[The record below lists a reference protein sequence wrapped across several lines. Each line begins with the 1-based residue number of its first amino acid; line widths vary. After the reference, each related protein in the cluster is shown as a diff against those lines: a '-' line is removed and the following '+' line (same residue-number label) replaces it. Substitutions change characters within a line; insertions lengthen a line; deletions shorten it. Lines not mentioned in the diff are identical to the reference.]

1 MIYKNSVQLRKG
13 KNMNLP
19 NFLPKSP
26 EDRRILGE
34 FYDMFS
40 RMQWF
45 ERAELHDNHPTQM
58 RKALE
63 VTANYLPTLE
73 MKDILVWAH
82 KYQLPV
88 EWKVL
93 GNQ

>member
-1 MIYKNSVQLRKG
+1 
-13 KNMNLP
+13 MNLP
-19 NFLPKSP
+19 TFLPDSQ

-34 FYDMFS
+34 FYDTFA

-45 ERAELHDNHPTQM
+45 ERAELYMNHPTQM

-63 VTANYLPTLE
+63 ITVRYLPTLE
-73 MKDILVWAH
+73 MKEILTWAH
-82 KYQLPV
+82 PYQIGL

-93 GNQ
+93 GNA